1 MAISEEA
8 LNRAYERACGVLH
21 RMSYS
26 SGAPGDP
33 RALLDG
39 LAAGYAIADGYL
51 REITPDEDG
60 CFTGWMAEADRICM
74 TIREAAMAVVARC
87 MRPKRGELDDGEA
100 HDRLVEQ
107 FKMPSDKADLFVNLL
122 TLSLRGGVFEAARCR
137 GRGSQIT
144 NVLDVF
150 RSLTVSHGRINFGDI
165 ADELKALPV

>member
-21 RMSYS
+21 RMLYS

-33 RALLDG
+33 RTLLDG
-39 LAAGYAIADGYL
+39 LAEGYAIADGYL

-60 CFTGWMAEADRICM
+60 CLTGWMVEVDRICM

-87 MRPKRGELDDGEA
+87 MRQTRGEFVDGEA
-100 HDRLVEQ
+100 CCRLAKQ
-107 FKMPSDKADLFVNLL
+107 FGMPSDKADVFVNLL
-122 TLSLRGGVFEAARCR
+122 TLSLRGGVLEAARCR

-150 RSLTVSHGRINFGDI
+150 RSLTV
-165 ADELKALPV
+165 